1 MVKRVGDGSERQK
14 QAKQS
19 QKKKTKQ
26 MLSICKVNSQFKKIR
41 IHKGI
46 PNDTLKIRSKM
57 QKCAT
62 TNI

>member
-1 MVKRVGDGSERQK
+1 MVLKDKNKLSSLK
-14 QAKQS
+14 K
-19 QKKKTKQ
+19 KKKTQ

-46 PNDTLKIRSKM
+46 PNDTLKIISKM

>member
-1 MVKRVGDGSERQK
+1 MVLKDKNKLSSLK
-14 QAKQS
+14 K
-19 QKKKTKQ
+19 KKKTKQ

>member
-14 QAKQS
+14 QAKQP
-19 QKKKTKQ
+19 QKKEKKNQKNQ
-26 MLSICKVNSQFKKIR
+26 MLSICKVNSQFK
-41 IHKGI
+41 GI
-46 PNDTLKIRSKM
+46 SNDTLKIRSKM

>member
-1 MVKRVGDGSERQK
+1 MVLKDKNKLSSLK
-14 QAKQS
+14 
-19 QKKKTKQ
+19 KKKTKQ